1 MTKCGS
7 YLRIRYA
14 LRTYVFVLLWS
25 IINPN
30 IIFLLKK
37 KKAWF
42 TQQRFPKTPLMSEY
56 FGVKLVSSTHISVG
70 AIKVIDLIDWGG
82 RRWCCIYARGTN
94 YKTSCVLTCAN
105 PNEPH
110 YSTPGICLGTL
121 TNNKT
126 SGMRLQFA
134 KLMRHSYMQR
144 GTSAGVTPWPFVRV
158 AS

>member
-1 MTKCGS
+1 MHYVRVCA
-7 YLRIRYA
+7 A
-14 LRTYVFVLLWS
+14 L
-25 IINPN
+25 INHQSKYKLF
-30 IIFLLKK
+30 IKK
-37 KKAWF
+37 KKKHDLRNSGFRKLLWC
-42 TQQRFPKTPLMSEY
+42 RNIL
-56 FGVKLVSSTHISVG
+56 VLKLVSSTHISVG

-126 SGMRLQFA
+126 SGTRLQFA

-144 GTSAGVTPWPFVRV
+144 GHQC
-158 AS
+158 

>member
-1 MTKCGS
+1 
-7 YLRIRYA
+7 
-14 LRTYVFVLLWS
+14 
-25 IINPN
+25 
-30 IIFLLKK
+30 
-37 KKAWF
+37 
-42 TQQRFPKTPLMSEY
+42 MSEY

-126 SGMRLQFA
+126 SGTRLQFA

-144 GTSAGVTPWPFVRV
+144 GHQCQRNPLAIRSSGVLICSHLFILQQNVCNALIILPSPRLPLLETTFLYNSQNV
-158 AS
+158 SF